1 MWTSEIHEHRV
12 PIMSPD
18 EKGLVNF
25 VVCYYM
31 KVLGQLEGKYGE
43 YITKW
48 SGYM

>member
-1 MWTSEIHEHRV
+1 
-12 PIMSPD
+12 MSPD

-43 YITKW
+43 YITK
-48 SGYM
+48 